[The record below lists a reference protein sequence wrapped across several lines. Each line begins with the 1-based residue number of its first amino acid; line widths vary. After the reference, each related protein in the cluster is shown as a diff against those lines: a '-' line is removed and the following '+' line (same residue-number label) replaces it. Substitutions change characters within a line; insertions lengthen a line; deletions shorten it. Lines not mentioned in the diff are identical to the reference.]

1 MAGSAARWAERA
13 GLAALA
19 ALALAV
25 PPAAAASDTLYK
37 YRGDD
42 GEWVYTDRRPAAAE
56 EVEVRP
62 LASAA
67 DEGVV
72 IHRRETE
79 TGFEVVAENRR
90 WVAVEL
96 VLAAMDLENLA
107 AEDERGVRTVVPA
120 RTGAVVLGLER
131 LDPALP
137 GRFRFRY
144 QTLPG
149 DPGASHDP
157 EFVYRF
163 PFAPATRHRVTQA
176 WPDVS
181 THDSLA
187 SRHAVDV
194 AVPVGTGVYAAR
206 AGTVFEVAGRHFR
219 GGTDRERDLPRANL
233 VRIVHDDGTMAVY
246 AHLNWDSIR
255 VRPGQ
260 KVARGEYIADSGNT
274 GYTTG
279 PHLHFA
285 VQRNAGLRLE
295 SVPVRFAAPDGAVT
309 PRTGMEITAF

>member
-1 MAGSAARWAERA
+1 MAGSAARWADRL
-13 GLAALA
+13 GLGVVFLAA
-19 ALALAV
+19 AL
-25 PPAAAASDTLYK
+25 PAAATAGDSLYK

-42 GEWVYTDRRPAAAE
+42 GQWVYTDRRPAAAQD
-56 EVEVRP
+56 VEVRP
-62 LASAA
+62 LASSAE
-67 DEGVV
+67 DGLV
-72 IHRRETE
+72 IRRRETDN
-79 TGFEVVAENRR
+79 GFEVIAENRR
-90 WVAVEL
+90 YVPVEL
-96 VLAAMDLENLA
+96 VLAAMDLDNL
-107 AEDERGVRTVVPA
+107 EPVGERDVRTTVPA
-120 RTGAVVLGLER
+120 RTGSVVLGLER
-131 LDPALP
+131 VDPAIP

-144 QTLPG
+144 ESLPG
-149 DPGASHDP
+149 DPAASHDP
-157 EFVYRF
+157 DVLYRF
-163 PFAPATRHRVTQA
+163 PFAAATRHRVTQA
-176 WPDVS
+176 WPDSS

-206 AGTVFEVAGRHFR
+206 AGTVFEVAARHFT
-219 GGTDRERDLPRANL
+219 GGTDRERDLPRANV

-260 KVARGEYIADSGNT
+260 RVARGQYIADSGNT

-295 SVPVRFAAPDGAVT
+295 SVPVRFAGPQGPVT
-309 PRTGMEITAF
+309 PKTGMEITAF